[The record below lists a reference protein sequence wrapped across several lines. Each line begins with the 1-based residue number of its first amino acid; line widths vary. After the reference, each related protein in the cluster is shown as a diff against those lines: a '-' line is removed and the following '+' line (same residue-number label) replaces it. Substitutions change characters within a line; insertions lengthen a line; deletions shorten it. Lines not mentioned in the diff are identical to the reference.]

1 MNARNPFAALATL
14 AALVAPA
21 PILAQEW
28 QGAWNTTYG
37 QIRLVGDPLAL
48 PPFAFDDAAPHLG
61 GDQLRLGRGRAG
73 DAFGHI
79 RSFRLSIQFR

>member
-37 QIRLVGDPLAL
+37 QIRLVEDGELDVA
-48 PPFAFDDAAPHLG
+48 
-61 GDQLRLGRGRAG
+61 
-73 DAFGHI
+73 
-79 RSFRLSIQFR
+79 